1 MDRRILQK
9 RLKGLLAFSLAF
21 YLMFGAGIQVLAAD
35 YIDRATL
42 STGIELSEGI
52 IELSGGELIV
62 DNATINEFEYT
73 ITKKMK
79 VVGYEESGGIWKLIL
94 STVQEIPTTPIQP
107 TSGGGGTHTHT
118 LSWKIVIE
126 PTEISDGRC
135 EYSCECGHVEA
146 AQHISFFGAITKR
159 IIKEIQEAPEN
170 GTVTVENQ
178 FLRCLTDE
186 IIDALHKRSDVSLEI
201 IFKEEEKTYQCLI
214 PAGKAPT
221 DGGEWYGYFYLGS
234 LYGWK

>member
-1 MDRRILQK
+1 MALSVLINVLSISKSIISVGDIIVGSGSIVFNGTTDSGYYQSQDN
-9 RLKGLLAFSLAF
+9 LKVDSVSTDANGYPL
-21 YLMFGAGIQVLAAD
+21 VN
-35 YIDRATL
+35 L
-42 STGIELSEGI
+42 STIP
-52 IELSGGELIV
+52 V
-62 DNATINEFEYT
+62 TP
-73 ITKKMK
+73 
-79 VVGYEESGGIWKLIL
+79 VVPGPTE
-94 STVQEIPTTPIQP
+94 QIPVTPIQP

-146 AQHISFFGAITKR
+146 AQPISFFGAIIKR

-201 IFKEEEKTYQCLI
+201 IFKEEEETYQCLI